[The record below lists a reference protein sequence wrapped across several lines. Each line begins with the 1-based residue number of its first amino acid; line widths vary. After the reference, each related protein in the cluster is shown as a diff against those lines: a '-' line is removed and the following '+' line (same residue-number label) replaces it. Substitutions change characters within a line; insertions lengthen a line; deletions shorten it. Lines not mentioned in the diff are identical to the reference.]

1 MQKATISKNFN
12 YFLSNKIYS
21 VPAVVVPARVI
32 SSRVAP
38 AFIHLSY
45 CSRAVVNFQPHEIMI
60 LFHILSQL
68 KIL

>member
-1 MQKATISKNFN
+1 MQKATISKKFN

-45 CSRAVVNFQPHEIMI
+45 CSRVVVNFKQR
-60 LFHILSQL
+60 L
-68 KIL
+68 

>member
-12 YFLSNKIYS
+12 NFLSNKIYS
-21 VPAVVVPARVI
+21 VPALVVPARVASARVI

-45 CSRAVVNFQPHEIMI
+45 CSCVAVNFKQR
-60 LFHILSQL
+60 L
-68 KIL
+68 